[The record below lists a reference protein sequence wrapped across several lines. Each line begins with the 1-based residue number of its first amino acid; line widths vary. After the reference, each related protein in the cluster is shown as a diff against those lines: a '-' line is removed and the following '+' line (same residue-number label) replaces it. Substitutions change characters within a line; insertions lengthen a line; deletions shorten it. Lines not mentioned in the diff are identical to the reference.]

1 MSWLIAPLAGGGI
14 VAFGLVLIRMHAR
27 QRAKHE
33 TDPDLD
39 EHERLFH
46 ERRYRRRMQ
55 TSSMLMGVGALV
67 AVGDQL
73 FSWEEA
79 PGWFA
84 VYWLVVLLVTFWIVI
99 LAIGDMAQTKVHTRA
114 SMARIRRKQ
123 RELQNELAKHRQEF

>member
-14 VAFGLVLIRMHAR
+14 VGFGLVLIRMHAR
-27 QRAKHE
+27 QRARHE
-33 TDPDLD
+33 SDPGLD

-73 FSWEEA
+73 ISWEAA

-99 LAIGDMAQTKVHTRA
+99 LAIGDMTQTKVHTRA